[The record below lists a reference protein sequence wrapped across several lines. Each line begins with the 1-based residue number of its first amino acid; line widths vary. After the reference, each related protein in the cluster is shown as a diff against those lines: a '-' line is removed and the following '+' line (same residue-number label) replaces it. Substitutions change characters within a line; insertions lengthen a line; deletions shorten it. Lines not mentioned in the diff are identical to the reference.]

1 MGRLKREVFSPEREV
16 FRPKREEM
24 NPPIFKKGK
33 KKMRN
38 RNNHD
43 LTFKKKLSKCDKVFR
58 AFSELQVRYGDLL
71 DRNDDISEVKANV
84 LLKEFELGENFT
96 SDFVCTKKN
105 GELMVRECVYKKNLL
120 KPSTVKGLDESRR
133 YWLNRGVK
141 DWGIVLDE

>member
-1 MGRLKREVFSPEREV
+1 
-16 FRPKREEM
+16 M

-84 LLKEFELGENFT
+84 LLKEFELGEFYAVIAKIGREDFLNFI
-96 SDFVCTKKN
+96 SC
-105 GELMVRECVYKKNLL
+105 LL
-120 KPSTVKGLDESRR
+120 
-133 YWLNRGVK
+133 
-141 DWGIVLDE
+141 I